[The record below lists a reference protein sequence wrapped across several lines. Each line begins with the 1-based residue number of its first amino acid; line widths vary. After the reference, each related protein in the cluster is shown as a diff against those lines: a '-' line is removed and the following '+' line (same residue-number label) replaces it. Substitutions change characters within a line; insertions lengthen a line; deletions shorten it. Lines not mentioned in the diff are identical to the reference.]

1 MKHIFS
7 FPTPYWLTL
16 LFLLLCPMVKAQP
29 VAFEGANVIVIT
41 TDLADKEAY
50 LTISQVLMEQ
60 HIPFEVTD
68 DCLQLSVPLKSS
80 QYATSA
86 EPTLMI
92 GQISVRAGLVRLTG
106 TIQRG
111 APARNT
117 GGLTSAKVISVA
129 YQKEKSKSTVA
140 RLGFLHLSEV
150 AHKLQP
156 SLNGVLSYKV
166 QPEPMD

>member
-1 MKHIFS
+1 MKHIVSFS
-7 FPTPYWLTL
+7 IHYRLTL
-16 LFLLLCPMVKAQP
+16 LFLLLCSVVKAQP

-60 HIPFEVTD
+60 NIPFEAID

-80 QYATSA
+80 QYATSTEA
-86 EPTLMI
+86 TLI

-111 APARNT
+111 NPARNT
-117 GGLTSAKVISVA
+117 GGLASAKVISVA
-129 YQKEKSKSTVA
+129 YQKEKSKSTLA
-140 RLGFLHLSEV
+140 RLGFLYLSEV
-150 AHKLQP
+150 AHKLRP
-156 SLNGVLSYKV
+156 SLHGVISYKV